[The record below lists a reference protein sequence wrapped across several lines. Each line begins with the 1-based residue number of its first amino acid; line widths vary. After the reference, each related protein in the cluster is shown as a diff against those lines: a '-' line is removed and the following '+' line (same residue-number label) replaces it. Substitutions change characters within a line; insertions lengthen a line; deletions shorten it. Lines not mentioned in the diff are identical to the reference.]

1 MESLKIAPLFKVLLL
16 PLTLTLIGCGG
27 GSGGGSSASPL
38 PSVST
43 AVFIA
48 SDTETMNGDVKLY
61 SVDDDG
67 ANLRLLSENIASNG
81 AQVLAFEVSPDGR
94 QAAFSA
100 VLGQDEAVRLFVVPI
115 DGGTPVQVTPEPPRV
130 IGSQPPSVF
139 SFDWSPDS
147 QRLVM
152 AGNLENRNTIAQE
165 IFVVNADGTGFEKI
179 SGGIGEPPR
188 VEVRNP
194 QWSPNGQFIIQE
206 VARFSED
213 TGEARFPFALNIFD
227 VEAGMPNSLRL
238 VDRDGI
244 IRGVTWSPTSE
255 YVCYRATDGSRRG
268 GERGIYVSDPRIG
281 ARNLNLV
288 SDPATATG
296 DSCSWSS
303 DGRRIAF
310 NAGPRLNEQGL
321 QIVAISEGG
330 ADVIRGFEAE
340 ARKFSWSPEDAE
352 EISFNAPDGDGNAL
366 FVWNVATDQREN
378 VSGTLP
384 EFADVTAF
392 EWAPAGNALGFV
404 VSSEEEKSKQLF
416 SVAPGNAPVLVSEN
430 IGADDV
436 VAFAWSPTS
445 ERLAFSSKADGG
457 VGYARINRLTAVSV
471 DGSEDK
477 NLLNGGINDVIS
489 VAYEGARESR
499 VSVSSLFPPPQP
511 PTDTQPERVTFNSI
525 AVVGFP
531 ATTSTGQPW
540 DRIALFEAAKR
551 PDMLVSLFLNDV
563 DNGFGFSVLYESN
576 EVNNAFPRQRYVFTE
591 RNSGFSP
598 GPLPETVNFRR
609 RDITIDVTDNDSG
622 GLQLMATIPYIPVN
636 RRTPFSMGEVVSL
649 SNRDGVMIELDVTYG
664 F

>member
-81 AQVLAFEVSPDGR
+81 AQV
-94 QAAFSA
+94 
-100 VLGQDEAVRLFVVPI
+100 
-115 DGGTPVQVTPEPPRV
+115 TPEPPRV

-194 QWSPNGQFIIQE
+194 QWSPDGQFIIQE

-213 TGEARFPFALNIFD
+213 TG
-227 VEAGMPNSLRL
+227 
-238 VDRDGI
+238 
-244 IRGVTWSPTSE
+244 
-255 YVCYRATDGSRRG
+255 
-268 GERGIYVSDPRIG
+268 
-281 ARNLNLV
+281 
-288 SDPATATG
+288 
-296 DSCSWSS
+296 
-303 DGRRIAF
+303 
-310 NAGPRLNEQGL
+310 
-321 QIVAISEGG
+321 
-330 ADVIRGFEAE
+330 E

-366 FVWNVATDQREN
+366 FVWNVATDQREK